1 MDLNSLESFF
11 HNAYMPH
18 GHCYLWQSHI
28 LWTNVVSDILI
39 AAAYFSIPMAIMIY
53 AKKRPDIAKNWVAIL
68 FCAFITLCGLTHLIG
83 VYTVW
88 HGAYGIH
95 GIAKAITAIIS
106 MLTAVYLFRLIPSA
120 VTLPTPLQYRG
131 VRDKL
136 RRVTSEKQAL
146 HTQLGEQKVT
156 EFMLDALPT
165 SALMLDELLS
175 VNRCNPYFYRE
186 LGYGSP
192 QPLIGKRLNEIV
204 SLDDPFDSLES
215 ISQSLLSQSDFSKE
229 ALCHVID
236 KEGNQIPM
244 EMRLVQE
251 QFDGQSFILAVFNN
265 MTSLKRTEKA
275 LAESS
280 EQVNRAVNATED
292 GIWEWNVPDNRVS
305 YSARLKRMIGK
316 LDDDEVSFEDWFE
329 HIHPDHRSKVQAAI
343 DEHFTSKEQYHIEYL
358 GRDNNHQ
365 YAWFSAVGNSTFD
378 AQGNPLLMSGALR
391 NIHHKKSLEL
401 QVAEKN
407 KILNAIYDGA
417 SQAIWQLK
425 VEPNYQFRFLEFN
438 KLACQRTGV
447 TFEQVVNKTLSE
459 LRDKVFDSKLV
470 DKIAKNYRLC
480 VDVAKPIDYTEMI
493 PHQER
498 ERWYQTT
505 LYPLKNNQGEVEH
518 IVGIAVDI
526 TARKAAEQELEDNQ
540 RFLQRIIDSA
550 VCGLYLYDLKQARTT
565 KINKRYTQLVGYQQ
579 VDLAATNIDAL
590 FHPSEFALVE
600 AHIEEVKASED
611 GQLLPIKYR
620 FKHKA
625 GHWIWCYAV
634 DTVLTRDDHGN
645 AELMLS
651 TFVDMTEQTELLI
664 KLQESN
670 AQLEQFA
677 YLASHDLQE
686 PLRKITAF
694 SDSLAERITPQLPN
708 CEDAKFEL
716 ERLVSASQRMRTMI
730 QDLLKLSRLHAHQLK
745 LQDTNLSIILEDVC
759 EILSFSIEESHT
771 EITLQHGDIMVQLD
785 ASLFIQVLQN
795 LISNSIKFKREECT
809 PHIRINCEQKGQQL
823 VIHYQDNG
831 IGIPA
836 SRQQQIF
843 EPFKRFGGNQEQGSG
858 IGLSLCKEIIKLHGG
873 TICCHDC
880 DNGARFEI
888 ALPLQFKES

>member
-1 MDLNSLESFF
+1 
-11 HNAYMPH
+11 
-18 GHCYLWQSHI
+18 
-28 LWTNVVSDILI
+28 
-39 AAAYFSIPMAIMIY
+39 
-53 AKKRPDIAKNWVAIL
+53 
-68 FCAFITLCGLTHLIG
+68 
-83 VYTVW
+83 
-88 HGAYGIH
+88 
-95 GIAKAITAIIS
+95 
-106 MLTAVYLFRLIPSA
+106 
-120 VTLPTPLQYRG
+120 
-131 VRDKL
+131 
-136 RRVTSEKQAL
+136 
-146 HTQLGEQKVT
+146 
-156 EFMLDALPT
+156 
-165 SALMLDELLS
+165 
-175 VNRCNPYFYRE
+175 
-186 LGYGSP
+186 
-192 QPLIGKRLNEIV
+192 
-204 SLDDPFDSLES
+204 
-215 ISQSLLSQSDFSKE
+215 
-229 ALCHVID
+229 
-236 KEGNQIPM
+236 M

-280 EQVNRAVNATED
+280 EQVNRAVSATED
-292 GIWEWNVPDNRVS
+292 GIWEWNVPNNSVS
-305 YSARLKRMIGK
+305 YSARLKHMIGK
-316 LDDDEVSFEDWFE
+316 QDEDEVSFEDWFE

-343 DEHFTSKEQYHIEYL
+343 DEHFATKAQYYVEYL
-358 GRDNNHQ
+358 GRDHNNQ

-378 AQGNPLLMSGALR
+378 PQGKPLLMSGALR

-425 VEPNYQFRFLEFN
+425 VEPNYEFRFLEFN

-447 TFEQVVNKTLSE
+447 TFEQVENKTLSE
-459 LRDKVFDSKLV
+459 LRDEVFDADLV

-493 PHQER
+493 PHKQC

-505 LYPLKNNQGEVEH
+505 LYPLKNNQGEVEQ

-526 TARKAAEQELEDNQ
+526 TARKAAEQELEKNQ

-611 GQLLPIKYR
+611 GQLLPLKYR
-620 FKHKA
+620 FKHKT
-625 GHWIWCYAV
+625 GHWMWCYAV
-634 DTVLTRDDHGN
+634 DTVLTRDSNGN
-645 AELMLS
+645 PELMLS

-730 QDLLKLSRLHAHQLK
+730 KIYSSYAFTRPSTKITRHQSQYYPRRCLWNT
-745 LQDTNLSIILEDVC
+745 Q
-759 EILSFSIEESHT
+759 FSIEESHT

-843 EPFKRFGGNQEQGSG
+843 EPFKRFGGNREQGSG

-873 TICCHDC
+873 TVCCINC
-880 DNGARFEI
+880 DSGALFKI
-888 ALPLQFKES
+888 TLPRQAKES